1 MLIGMSV
8 GNYRSFHEVV
18 TFSMAATAI
27 TSRDKTLD
35 QHTVFSVGN
44 VSLLTSAAIYGANA
58 SGKSNCI
65 AALRFIRDFVI
76 NSARSMQIDDPIQVE
91 RFRLSTATIDQPS
104 FFELSF
110 MIETTQYRYG
120 CEVTPQA
127 VVSEWLYHTRNV
139 RETMVFEREGDQ
151 IELAEAFKE
160 FRQLRQ
166 FTRNNALF
174 LSVIAQFNGEI
185 AKTILKWFTQI
196 QIDLSINDRQGRMNV
211 LGQFEQTDDQAAII
225 HFVKA
230 LDVGITDIQV
240 ERIVEDLHPNEY
252 PGSQTKPPA
261 GSTVIERH
269 SRTTYSKLKTLHE
282 QFDVNGSLVG
292 FEAFDIE
299 AHESDGTKKLL
310 ALAFPI
316 VHALKHGSLLMVD
329 ELDARIHPLITWEI
343 IKLFNTATSN
353 PHHAQLIFTTHDTNL
368 LSHDL
373 FRRDQLWF
381 TEKNRHGATKLYS
394 LVEYKVRND
403 ASLEKNYI
411 EGRYGAIPFLGDIAS
426 IVEDHRDE

>member
-1 MLIGMSV
+1 
-8 GNYRSFHEVV
+8 
-18 TFSMAATAI
+18 MAATAI

-139 RETMVFEREGDQ
+139 RETMVFERQGDQ

-174 LSVIAQFNGEI
+174 LSIIAQFNGEI

-196 QIDLSINDRQGRMNV
+196 QIDLSINDRQGRTNI
-211 LGQFEQTDDQAAII
+211 LRQFEQADDQAAII

-240 ERIVEDLHPNEY
+240 QPLSRDELSNNKAEHFTMHTGPDIAKAFSLP
-252 PGSQTKPPA
+252 SQL
-261 GSTVIERH
+261 I
-269 SRTTYSKLKTLHE
+269 TLHK
-282 QFDVNGSLVG
+282 QFDAEGNPVG
-292 FEAFDIE
+292 EETFEIE

-316 VHALKHGSLLMVD
+316 VHALKHGSLLVVD

-373 FRRDQLWF
+373 FRRDQVWF
-381 TEKNRHGATKLYS
+381 TEKTRHGATKLYS

-426 IVEDHRDE
+426 IVEDHPDE